1 MKKDLILIL
10 EDIKKK
16 FNKAYDGKKRDRLIN
31 LIEKLILDYK
41 NLEIPENHVEIYQS
55 LVKRGNELL
64 KESNIKDYKKVSYYL
79 RYCTAV
85 EYDLID
91 NIKPLNLIVKSFL
104 LTCALFFV
112 LAPQYFSYILPLIF
126 VIPIYM
132 GLRGMKKRI
141 LNGLMIGVSVVPMG
155 ILVAMIWLRNAYLT
169 MGNFDEFAGGIA
181 RQYNMSMELTQ
192 GLAAANIIMSV
203 VLLGSSIVLLVSAIK
218 YRNMFI

>member
-16 FNKAYDGKKRDRLIN
+16 FNKAYDGKKRDRLVN
-31 LIEKLILDYK
+31 LVEKLISDYR
-41 NLEIPENHVEIYQS
+41 NLEILESHGEIYQS
-55 LVKRGNELL
+55 LVKRGKELL
-64 KESNIKDYKKVSYYL
+64 KESNIKDHKKVNYYL

-85 EYDLID
+85 EYDLIG
-91 NIKPLNLIVKSFL
+91 NIKPLNLIMKSFL

-155 ILVAMIWLRNAYLT
+155 ILVATIWLRNAYLT
-169 MGNFDEFAGGIA
+169 MGNFEEFAGAIA
-181 RQYNMSMELTQ
+181 SQYNMSIELTQ

-203 VLLGSSIVLLVSAIK
+203 VLLGSSIVLLVLAIK